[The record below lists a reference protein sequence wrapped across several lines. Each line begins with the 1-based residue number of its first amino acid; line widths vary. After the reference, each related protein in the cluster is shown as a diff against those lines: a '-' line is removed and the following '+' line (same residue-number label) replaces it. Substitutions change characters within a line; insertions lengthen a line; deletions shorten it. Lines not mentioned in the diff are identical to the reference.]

1 MADHRELARLR
12 AEGAVVLFEARGLD
26 NELQRAA
33 LLGVDL
39 GGGRGDGEAIAYI
52 SRRVIGEALLAV
64 QNAHNVDAADV
75 LLVEAVA
82 ALRRAAH
89 VPRKEIRRWSGRE
102 RVCQH
107 EKNQMIGT

>member
-33 LLGVDL
+33 LLGVDIL
-39 GGGRGDGEAIAYI
+39 GGRGDGEAIAYI

-64 QNAHNVDAADV
+64 QNAHHVDAEAV
-75 LLVEAVA
+75 LLVEDVA
-82 ALRRAAH
+82 ALSRAAH
-89 VPRKEIRRWSGRE
+89 VQDRKSTRLHSS
-102 RVCQH
+102 H
-107 EKNQMIGT
+107 